1 MRRPR
6 AARRKRGASSS
17 SPEAVRHN
25 PVSGAAIA
33 VVVTDAL
40 ADADCEH
47 ELRRHWCGLLHP
59 DTGVRQLYDLL
70 QMSILLWFLF
80 ILPYRLGFV
89 VEPKGWEIAFDIVID
104 CILGVDILLNF
115 HM

>member
-1 MRRPR
+1 M
-6 AARRKRGASSS
+6 
-17 SPEAVRHN
+17 
-25 PVSGAAIA
+25 
-33 VVVTDAL
+33 VTDAL

-89 VEPKGWEIAFDIVID
+89 IEPKGWEILLDIVID